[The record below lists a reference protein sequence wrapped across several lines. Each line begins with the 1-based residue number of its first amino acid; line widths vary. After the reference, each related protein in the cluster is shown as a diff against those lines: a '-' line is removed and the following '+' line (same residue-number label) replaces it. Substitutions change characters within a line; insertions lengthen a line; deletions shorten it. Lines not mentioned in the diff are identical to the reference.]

1 MTARVPEGVSKSEEK
16 ERLLAV
22 YRLGLWR
29 EGEVEPVSILFNTSF
44 RYSVEAPGISYESSI
59 LKG

>member
-1 MTARVPEGVSKSEEK
+1 MTARVTEGVSKSEEK

-29 EGEVEPVSILFNTSF
+29 EGEVGPVSILFNTSF
-44 RYSVEAPGISYESSI
+44 RYSIVALGTSYDSSI

>member
-1 MTARVPEGVSKSEEK
+1 MTARVTEGVSKSEEK

-29 EGEVEPVSILFNTSF
+29 EGEVEPVSIHFNTSF
-44 RYSVEAPGISYESSI
+44 RYSIVAPGISYESST